1 MKTKQDSMAENLV
14 RHKADINH
22 IDQDNQ
28 TLLHRAIKR
37 GKILSKSMDY
47 HRWSF

>member
-1 MKTKQDSMAENLV
+1 MAENLV

-28 TLLHRAIKR
+28 TLLHRAIQR
-37 GKILSKSMDY
+37 SKILFKSIDY
-47 HRWSF
+47 YR